1 MKNMKTLVG
10 LGIAGLVV
18 VGALVAAPALL
29 ERVDAGSYKV
39 AQTIGGNLEV
49 MGKPGWQYTGL
60 LSRVDE
66 YRVGGTYHFS
76 DSHLDGGKGKES
88 DPIETIFR
96 DGTRAAINGSLQF
109 KLPTDDATRIKIH
122 ELYGRDYNE
131 VVNVLIRQT
140 VAEAVKQSSA
150 FFKGEEAYT
159 YRRAEFVS
167 MIEKQLANGIY
178 AQSTTQRI
186 VTDAE
191 GNEFMETF
199 VNIKKDAD
207 GKDVIEKR
215 PKFGEFGVEII
226 GLTIKDVDLDKKA
239 MELIAEKKDA
249 EFRKIAARSRA
260 EEAKQATIT
269 AQEDA
274 KRKVAE
280 AKAAEDVETMK
291 QVAQAK
297 RNKEVEE
304 LNAQRD
310 STVATVNAQR
320 DKDVAEL
327 NANKD
332 LEVARLA
339 KLTAK
344 EEADAI
350 ILTKTAEAKANDL
363 LVKAGLTPKERAE
376 FERDTKIGV
385 ARELSKVAVPSIVVG
400 SGEGKGMSPTDA
412 IGINML
418 LDITNKL
425 GK

>member
-1 MKNMKTLVG
+1 MKNTKTLIG
-10 LGIAGLVV
+10 LGIAGLIV
-18 VGALVAAPALL
+18 VGALIGAPAVL
-29 ERVDAGSYKV
+29 ERVDAGSYKI

-49 MGKPGWQYTGL
+49 MGRPGWQYTGL

-66 YRVGGTYHFS
+66 YKVGGTYHFS

-96 DGTRAAINGSLQF
+96 DGTKSIITGSLQF
-109 KLPTDDATRIKIH
+109 KLPTDDATRVKIH
-122 ELYGRDYNE
+122 ELYGRDYDE

-167 MIEKQLANGIY
+167 MIEKQLTNGIY
-178 AQSTTQRI
+178 AQATTQKI

-199 VNIKKDAD
+199 VNIKKDEN
-207 GKDVIEKR
+207 GNNVIEKR
-215 PKFGEFGVEII
+215 PKFAEFNVEII
-226 GLTIKDVDLDKKA
+226 GLTIKDVKLDKKA
-239 MELIAEKKDA
+239 MDLIAEKKDA

-274 KRKVAE
+274 KAKVAQ
-280 AKAAEDVETMK
+280 AKAQEDVETMK

-297 RNKEVEE
+297 RDKEVQE

-310 STVATVNAQR
+310 KA
-320 DKDVAEL
+320 VAEL
-327 NANKD
+327 NANKN
-332 LEVARLA
+332 LEVARMN

-344 EEADAI
+344 EQADAV

-363 LVKAGLTPKERAE
+363 LVKAGLTPKEKAE
-376 FERDTKIGV
+376 IERDTKIGI
-385 ARELSKVAVPSIVVG
+385 ARELSKVNVPRIVVGG
-400 SGEGKGMSPTDA
+400 SGEGNASPMDA
-412 IGINML
+412 IGIQML
-418 LDITNKL
+418 MNINDKL
-425 GK
+425 AK

>member
-1 MKNMKTLVG
+1 MKTLLG
-10 LGIAGLVV
+10 LGVAGLVV
-18 VGALVAAPALL
+18 VGALIGGPALL

-39 AQTIGGNLEV
+39 TQSLGGDLTV
-49 MGKPGWQYTGL
+49 MSKPGWQYTGL
-60 LSRVDE
+60 LSRADV
-66 YRVGGTYHFS
+66 YKVGGTYHFS
-76 DSHLDGGKGKES
+76 DSHLDGGRGKES
-88 DPIETIFR
+88 DPIEVIFR
-96 DGTRAAINGSLQF
+96 DGTKSIVTGSLQF

-122 ELYGRDYNE
+122 ELYSRDYDE

-167 MIEKQLANGIY
+167 MIEKQLRNGIY
-178 AQSTTQRI
+178 AQATTQKI
-186 VTDAE
+186 VKDAE

-199 VNIKKDAD
+199 VNIKKDEN
-207 GKDVIEKR
+207 GNEIIEKK
-215 PKFGEFGVEII
+215 PKFGEFNVEII
-226 GLTIKDVDLDKKA
+226 GLTIKDVKLDEKA
-239 MELIAEKKDA
+239 MNLISEKKDA

-291 QVAQAK
+291 KVAQAK
-297 RNKEVEE
+297 RDKEVQE

-310 STVATVNAQR
+310 MQVATLNAKK
-320 DKDVAEL
+320 DKEVAEL

-363 LVKAGLTPKERAE
+363 LVKAGLTPKEKAE
-376 FERDTKIGV
+376 IEMQKSIGV
-385 ARELSKVAVPSIVVG
+385 ARELSKVSVPSIVIGG
-400 SGEGKGMSPTDA
+400 SGEKNGNVSPMDT
-412 IGINML
+412 IGIKML
-418 LDITNKL
+418 LDITDKL
-425 GK
+425 SK

>member
-1 MKNMKTLVG
+1 MVG
-10 LGIAGLVV
+10 LGIAGLLV
-18 VGALVAAPALL
+18 VGAGLLAPALL

-39 AQTIGGNLEV
+39 AQTLGGNVEV
-49 MGKPGWQYTGL
+49 MSKPGWQYTGF

-66 YRVGGTYHFS
+66 YKVGGTYHFS
-76 DSHLDGGKGKES
+76 SSELDGGKGRES
-88 DPIETIFR
+88 DPIVVIFR
-96 DGTRAAINGSLQF
+96 DGTKAIVSGSLQF
-109 KLPTDDATRIKIH
+109 KLPTDDATRVKIH
-122 ELYGRDYNE
+122 ELYSRDYDE

-178 AQSTTQRI
+178 AQSTTQKIIR
-186 VTDAE
+186 DAE

-199 VNIKKDAD
+199 VNVRKDAEGND
-207 GKDVIEKR
+207 IIEKKA
-215 PKFGEFGVEII
+215 KFGEFNVEIVS
-226 GLTIKDVDLDKKA
+226 LTIKDIDLDEKA
-239 MELIAEKKDA
+239 KSLISEKKDA

-280 AKAAEDVETMK
+280 AKASEDVETMK

-297 RNKEVEE
+297 REKEVQEM
-304 LNAQRD
+304 
-310 STVATVNAQR
+310 NAQR
-320 DKDVAEL
+320 DKAVAEL
-327 NANKD
+327 NASRN
-332 LEVARLA
+332 LEVA
-339 KLTAK
+339 KMEKSTAK
-344 EEADAI
+344 EKADAI
-350 ILTKTAEAKANDL
+350 IVMKTAEAKANDL
-363 LVKAGLTPKERAE
+363 LVKAGLTPREAAE
-376 FERDTKIGV
+376 FDVQKSVGV

-400 SGEGKGMSPTDA
+400 GSGEKNGASPMDA
-412 IGINML
+412 IGIKML
-418 LDITNKL
+418 MEINNKMS